1 MGRPVRRW
9 RGSKSHNR
17 STPVIRHL
25 HHSSTSFLP
34 KAQWSDGD
42 MTSWLYR
49 VTDAAVLLWPSTRE
63 RIGANPCDGL
73 RFGEPTL
80 RVQWRFI
87 SAPPRSLDVSSSLQI
102 STCSWALAPRSHVQ
116 IHPRTGE
123 ISEQAAA
130 ALAAHLNYTHQ
141 SVEGCGG
148 GHDVLQC
155 STSPSSHSPI
165 PWRLAQRIPCSG
177 GAPVASGF
185 PGNPTQ
191 EYGKCCTEDTPKRV
205 RHSPVNT
212 DSIICPDPG
221 ESRFG

>member
-87 SAPPRSLDVSSSLQI
+87 GAPQLTDASSSLQI
-102 STCSWALAPRSHVQ
+102 STCSWVLVPRSYVH

-148 GHDVLQC
+148 GHDALQC
-155 STSPSSHSPI
+155 STSPSSHSPT
-165 PWRLAQRIPCSG
+165 PWRLAQRIPCSAG
-177 GAPVASGF
+177 RSCCQRF
-185 PGNPTQ
+185 PGKP
-191 EYGKCCTEDTPKRV
+191 
-205 RHSPVNT
+205 NT
-212 DSIICPDPG
+212 RI
-221 ESRFG
+221 R